1 MSASPHATLVALLMA
16 TVLLSV
22 TRMPTARADAR
33 WTVLTGGLVGLACAS
48 LAALYAATGW

>member
-16 TVLLSV
+16 TVLLGIS
-22 TRMPTARADAR
+22 RAPMARADAR
-33 WTVLTGGLVGLACAS
+33 WTLLTGGLVGLACAS